1 MKYINNYCKQVHN
14 GVYYKCAKE
23 KAHEHSRKGRTMI
36 ENVEVAYCMAKLED
50 AIRWEKESAGIY
62 LDCNEGKQDATYN
75 RMIARWSTMI
85 SMFELAFGVSYFKQ
99 Y

>member
-1 MKYINNYCKQVHN
+1 
-14 GVYYKCAKE
+14 
-23 KAHEHSRKGRTMI
+23 MI

-50 AIRWEKESAGIY
+50 AIRWEKESADIY

-85 SMFELAFGVSYFKQ
+85 SMFEIAFGVSYFKQ